1 MKLQYLFLPAVL
13 WGLALSMM
21 YFIPPTSLITVLI
34 LISLISTAVYT
45 SIRAF
50 NTTKL
55 PLIVTGGVFLFL
67 LASVIAGFSFINLL
81 LIAAITTLLC
91 ILFR

>member
-13 WGLALSMM
+13 WGLALSLM

-34 LISLISTAVYT
+34 LIFIVTTAVYS
-45 SIRAF
+45 SIRVL
-50 NTTKL
+50 NTTRL
-55 PLIVTGGVFLFL
+55 PLIIAGGVFLFL
-67 LASVIAGFSFINLL
+67 FASVIAGFSFINFL